1 MENNIQG
8 LLKMQNLCFSEMS
21 ISRNNE
27 YFGKVEANV
36 IFDIEYKKLAEKSVR
51 VIISLQIKGQGELS
65 IKMCEQADFE
75 LVNAEILDA
84 DMQLSMLKTNTV
96 AIMLPY
102 LRSQVSL
109 LTTQPGMAP
118 IQLPIYNAVEL
129 TKNLTLNI

>member
-1 MENNIQG
+1 MEKNIQG

-21 ISRNNE
+21 VSRNVE

-36 IFDIEYKKLAEKSVR
+36 LFDIEYKKLAEKSVR
-51 VIISLQIKGQGELS
+51 VVISLQIKGQGELCV
-65 IKMCEQADFE
+65 KMREQADFE

-84 DMQLSMLKTNTV
+84 DIQLSMLKTNTV

>member
-1 MENNIQG
+1 MEKNIQG
-8 LLKMQNLCFSEMS
+8 LLKMQNLCFSDMS
-21 ISRNNE
+21 LSRNVE

-36 IFDIEYKKLAEKSVR
+36 LFDIEYKKLAEKSVR
-51 VIISLQIKGQGELS
+51 VIISLQIKGQGELC

-75 LVNAEILDA
+75 LVNAEILDT
-84 DMQLSMLKTNTV
+84 DIQLSMLKANTV

>member
-21 ISRNNE
+21 MSRNIE

>member
-21 ISRNNE
+21 MSRNIE

-84 DMQLSMLKTNTV
+84 DMQLSTLKTNTV